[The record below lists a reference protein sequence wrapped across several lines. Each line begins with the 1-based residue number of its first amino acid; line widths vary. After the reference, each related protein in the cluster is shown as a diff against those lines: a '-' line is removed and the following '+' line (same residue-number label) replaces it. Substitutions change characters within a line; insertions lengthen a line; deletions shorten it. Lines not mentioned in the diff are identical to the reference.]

1 MAVSSAPPIRLGPIR
16 WGRVVATL
24 AVLALVAELASQALI
39 YVYAGKPFQ
48 SLSTYRWS
56 AYGLV
61 RNNPE
66 LTSPGFEIEKNGFRS
81 VRAFTKEK
89 APGTLRVILLGGSVL
104 YSGLAGVRLEE
115 YGRVSSAETIAPYLE
130 AMLAADPRFAGRK
143 VEVINAAVNFNRIV
157 EIASAYLEE
166 YLSWQPDLVVV
177 FGSVNN
183 FYWYRRTGDLAAGRT
198 ALQLKHPFRL
208 EFERQ
213 VNEHS
218 LAAFIERA
226 WRTGAEHSA
235 ALALAS
241 KASVAL
247 ADRLVQL
254 AQRLAGPVMA
264 RPSSTVSA
272 AAEAGPETA
281 EESRAYFQIYASYAD
296 AMIAA
301 ARRAGQDI
309 AFVWEPALGNL
320 DGLKPLSR
328 GEREL
333 LKSIDSSRERSAQY
347 ETMRRAFHTLLD
359 TAGVPVIDPTE
370 ALRTTPETV
379 FIDYVHYTPNGNR
392 FVAALIHKEL
402 AERLA
407 ARLAK

>member
-1 MAVSSAPPIRLGPIR
+1 MAASDPVPATGVR
-16 WGRVVATL
+16 WGRVVAAL

-39 YVYAGKPFQ
+39 YAYAGKPFQ

-61 RNNPE
+61 RNNPA
-66 LTSPGFEIEKNGFRS
+66 LTSPGFEIERNGFRS
-81 VRAFTKEK
+81 VKAFSRAK
-89 APGTLRVILLGGSVL
+89 APGALRVILLGGSVL
-104 YSGLAGVRLEE
+104 YSGLAGARLEE
-115 YGRVSSAETIAPYLE
+115 YGRVSSAQTIAPYLE
-130 AMLAADPRFAGRK
+130 AMLAADPRFAGRT

-166 YLSWQPDLVVV
+166 YLHWQPDLVVV

-183 FYWYRRTGDLAAGRT
+183 FYWYRRAGDLAAGHT
-198 ALQLKHPFRL
+198 ALQMKHPFRL

-247 ADRLVQL
+247 ADRLVQVAL
-254 AQRLAGPVMA
+254 RLAAPVTA
-264 RPSSTVSA
+264 RPG

-281 EESRAYFQIYASYAD
+281 GESRAYFQIYASYAD
-296 AMIAA
+296 AMVAA

-320 DGLKPLSR
+320 DGLKPLSA
-328 GEREL
+328 GERSL
-333 LKSIDSSRERSAQY
+333 LKSIESSPARSAQY
-347 ETMRRAFHTLLD
+347 ETMRQAFHALFD
-359 TAGVPVIDPTE
+359 TAGVPVVDPTE

-379 FIDYVHYTPNGNR
+379 FIDYVHYTPAGNR

-402 AERLA
+402 GERLA
-407 ARLAK
+407 ARLGK

>member
-1 MAVSSAPPIRLGPIR
+1 MAASSPPPVRPGPIR
-16 WGRVVATL
+16 WGRVIAAL
-24 AVLALVAELASQALI
+24 AVLALAAELASQALI
-39 YVYAGKPFQ
+39 YAYAGKPFQ

-61 RNNPE
+61 RNNPA
-66 LTSPGFEIEKNGFRS
+66 LTSPGFEIESNGFRS
-81 VRAFTKEK
+81 VKAFTKEK

-104 YSGLAGVRLEE
+104 YSGLAGARLEE

-130 AMLAADPRFAGRK
+130 AMLAADPRFAGRP

-166 YLSWQPDLVVV
+166 YLHWQPDLVVV

-183 FYWYRRTGDLAAGRT
+183 FYWYRRAGDLAAGHT
-198 ALQLKHPFRL
+198 ALQMKHPFRL

-218 LAAFIERA
+218 LAAFLERA

-247 ADRLVQL
+247 ADRLVQVAL
-254 AQRLAGPVMA
+254 RLAAPVTA
-264 RPSSTVSA
+264 RPG

-281 EESRAYFQIYASYAD
+281 GESRAYFQIYASYAD
-296 AMIAA
+296 AMVAA

-320 DGLKPLSR
+320 DGLKPLSA
-328 GEREL
+328 GERSL
-333 LKSIDSSRERSAQY
+333 LKSIESSPARSAQY
-347 ETMRRAFHTLLD
+347 ETMRRAFHTLFD

-370 ALRTTPETV
+370 SLRNTPETV
-379 FIDYVHYTPNGNR
+379 FIDYVHYTPAGNR

-402 AERLA
+402 GERLA
-407 ARLAK
+407 ARLGK

>member
-1 MAVSSAPPIRLGPIR
+1 MR
-16 WGRVVATL
+16 WGRVFAAL
-24 AVLALVAELASQALI
+24 AVVALAAELVSQALI
-39 YVYAGKPFQ
+39 FAYAGKPFQ
-48 SLSTYRWS
+48 SLSPYRWS

-81 VRAFTKEK
+81 VKAFSK
-89 APGTLRVILLGGSVL
+89 AKPPGTLRVILLGGSVL
-104 YSGLAGVRLEE
+104 YSGLAGARLEQ
-115 YGRVSSAETIAPYLE
+115 YGRVSSAQTIAPYLE
-130 AMLAADPRFAGRK
+130 AMLAADPRFAGRT

-166 YLSWQPDLVVV
+166 YLYWQPDLVVV

-183 FYWYRRTGDLAAGRT
+183 FYWYRRTGDLAAGNT
-198 ALQLKHPFRL
+198 ALQLRHPFRL

-235 ALALAS
+235 TLALAS

-247 ADRLVQL
+247 ADRLVQF
-254 AQRLAGPVMA
+254 AQRLAAPVT
-264 RPSSTVSA
+264 RPDSA
-272 AAEAGPETA
+272 EPGPETA

-296 AMIAA
+296 AMVAA
-301 ARRAGQDI
+301 ARRAKQDI

-320 DGLKPLSR
+320 DGLKPLSAD
-328 GEREL
+328 ERKL
-333 LKSIDSSRERSAQY
+333 LRSIDSSPDRSAQFA
-347 ETMRRAFHTLLD
+347 TARKAFHTLFD

-370 ALRTTPETV
+370 ALGTTPETV
-379 FIDYVHYTPNGNR
+379 FIDYVHYTPDGNR
-392 FVAALIHKEL
+392 FVASLVYKALSD
-402 AERLA
+402 RLA

>member
-1 MAVSSAPPIRLGPIR
+1 MPRSGVH
-16 WGRVVATL
+16 WGRVFAAL
-24 AVLALVAELASQALI
+24 AVLALAAELVSQALI
-39 YVYAGKPFQ
+39 YAYAGKPFQ
-48 SLSTYRWS
+48 SLSPYRWS

-61 RNNPE
+61 RNNPA

-81 VRAFTKEK
+81 VKAFSK
-89 APGTLRVILLGGSVL
+89 AKPPGTLRVILLGGSVL
-104 YSGLAGVRLEE
+104 YSGLAGSRLEQ

-130 AMLAADPRFAGRK
+130 AMLAADPRFAGRT

-166 YLSWQPDLVVV
+166 YLHWQPDLVVV

-183 FYWYRRTGDLAAGRT
+183 FYWYRHNGDLAAGNT
-198 ALQLKHPFRL
+198 ALQLRHPFRL

-235 ALALAS
+235 ALALTS
-241 KASVAL
+241 KACVAL
-247 ADRLVQL
+247 ADRLVHL
-254 AQRLAGPVMA
+254 AQRLAAPVMQ
-264 RPSSTVSA
+264 PDPV
-272 AAEAGPETA
+272 EPGPETA

-296 AMIAA
+296 AMVAA
-301 ARRAGQDI
+301 ARRAKQDI

-320 DGLKPLSR
+320 DGLKPLSAD
-328 GEREL
+328 ERAL
-333 LKSIDSSRERSAQY
+333 LKSIEPSRDHSAQF
-347 ETMRRAFHTLLD
+347 ETARKAFHTLFD
-359 TAGVPVIDPTE
+359 TASVPVIDPTE
-370 ALRTTPETV
+370 ALRTKPETV
-379 FIDYVHYTPNGNR
+379 FIDYVHYTPDGNR
-392 FVAALIHKEL
+392 FVASLVYKEL
-402 AERLA
+402 SDRLA

>member
-1 MAVSSAPPIRLGPIR
+1 MAASSASPLR

-24 AVLALVAELASQALI
+24 AVLVLVAELASQALI

-61 RNNPE
+61 RNNPG

-81 VRAFTKEK
+81 VKAFTREK

-104 YSGLAGVRLEE
+104 YSGLAGARLEE
-115 YGRVSSAETIAPYLE
+115 YGRVSSDETIAPYLE

-166 YLSWQPDLVVV
+166 YLQWQPDLVVV

-183 FYWYRRTGDLAAGRT
+183 FYWYRRAGDLAAGRT

-218 LAAFIERA
+218 LAAFLERA

-254 AQRLAGPVMA
+254 AQRLAAPVMA
-264 RPSSTVSA
+264 RAGQV
-272 AAEAGPETA
+272 EAGPETA
-281 EESRAYFQIYASYAD
+281 DEGRAYFQIYASYAD

-320 DGLKPLSR
+320 DGLKPLSA

-333 LKSIDSSRERSAQY
+333 LKSIESSRERSAQY
-347 ETMRRAFHTLLD
+347 ETMRKAFHTLFD

-379 FIDYVHYTPNGNR
+379 FIDYVHYTPGGNR

-402 AERLA
+402 GDRLA

>member
-1 MAVSSAPPIRLGPIR
+1 MAASEPANATGLR
-16 WGRVVATL
+16 WGRIFATL
-24 AVLALVAELASQALI
+24 AVLALVAELVSQGLI
-39 YVYAGKPFQ
+39 YVYAGKPFH
-48 SLSTYRWS
+48 SLSLYRWS

-61 RNNPE
+61 RNNPA
-66 LTSPGFEIEKNGFRS
+66 LTSPGFEIEGNGFRS
-81 VRAFTKEK
+81 VKAFTKEK
-89 APGTLRVILLGGSVL
+89 PPGTVRVILLGGSVL
-104 YSGLAGVRLEE
+104 YSGLAGARLEQ

-143 VEVINAAVNFNRIV
+143 VEVINTAVNFNRIV
-157 EIASAYLEE
+157 EVASAYLEE
-166 YLSWQPDLVVV
+166 YLYWQPDLVVV
-177 FGSVNN
+177 FGSINN
-183 FYWYRRTGDLAAGRT
+183 FYWYRHAGDVAAGHT
-198 ALQLKHPFRL
+198 PLQLRHPFRL

-241 KASVAL
+241 KACVAL
-247 ADRLVQL
+247 ADHLVQW
-254 AQRLAGPVMA
+254 AQRLAAPVMKQG
-264 RPSSTVSA
+264 P
-272 AAEAGPETA
+272 AEPGPETA
-281 EESRAYFQIYASYAD
+281 EEGRAYFQFYASYAD

-320 DGLKPLSR
+320 GGLKPLSD
-328 GEREL
+328 GEREI
-333 LKSIDSSRERSAQY
+333 LKSIYSSPDRTAQF
-347 ETMRRAFHTLLD
+347 EASRKAFHTLFD

-379 FIDYVHYTPNGNR
+379 FIDYVHYTPDGNR
-392 FVAALIHKEL
+392 FVASLIYKQLSEG
-402 AERLA
+402 LA

>member
-1 MAVSSAPPIRLGPIR
+1 MAASSAAPVR
-16 WGRVVATL
+16 WGRVFAAL
-24 AVLALVAELASQALI
+24 AILVLVAELAAQALI
-39 YVYAGKPFQ
+39 YAYAGKPFR
-48 SLSTYRWS
+48 SLSPYRWS

-61 RNNPE
+61 RNNPD

-81 VRAFTKEK
+81 IREFTKAK
-89 APGTLRVILLGGSVL
+89 PPGTLRVILLGGSVL
-104 YSGLAGVRLEE
+104 YSGLAGARLEE

-166 YLSWQPDLVVV
+166 YLYWQPDLVVV
-177 FGSVNN
+177 MGSVNN
-183 FYWYRRTGDLAAGRT
+183 FYWYRHEGDLAAGRT

-235 ALALAS
+235 LLALAS
-241 KASVAL
+241 KGSVAL
-247 ADRLVQL
+247 SDRLVSW
-254 AQRLAGPVMA
+254 AQRLAAPVL
-264 RPSSTVSA
+264 RPDSP
-272 AAEAGPETA
+272 EAGPETA
-281 EESRAYFQIYASYAD
+281 EESRAYFQLYASYAD
-296 AMIAA
+296 AMVAA
-301 ARRAGQDI
+301 ARRAQQDI

-320 DGLKPLSR
+320 DGLKPLSS

-333 LKSIDSSRERSAQY
+333 LKSIDSSPARSAQY
-347 ETMRRAFHTLLD
+347 ETMRKAFHTLFD

-370 ALRTTPETV
+370 ALKTTPETV
-379 FIDYVHYTPNGNR
+379 FIDYVHYTPGGNR
-392 FVAALIHKEL
+392 FVASLIYKQL
-402 AERLA
+402 SERLS
-407 ARLAK
+407 ARPVK

>member
-1 MAVSSAPPIRLGPIR
+1 MAASSASPLR
-16 WGRVVATL
+16 WGRVIGAL

-39 YVYAGKPFQ
+39 YAYAGKPFQ

-66 LTSPGFEIEKNGFRS
+66 LTSPGFEIERNGFRS
-81 VRAFTKEK
+81 VKAFSREK

-104 YSGLAGVRLEE
+104 YSGLAGARLEE

-166 YLSWQPDLVVV
+166 YLQWQPDLVVV

-183 FYWYRRTGDLAAGRT
+183 FYWYRRAGDLAAGRT

-254 AQRLAGPVMA
+254 ALRLAAPVMA
-264 RPSSTVSA
+264 RPG

-320 DGLKPLSR
+320 DGLKPLSP
-328 GEREL
+328 GERGL
-333 LKSIDSSRERSAQY
+333 LTSIDSSPERSAQY
-347 ETMRRAFHTLLD
+347 ETMRKAFHTLFD
-359 TAGVPVIDPTE
+359 TAGVPVVDPTE
-370 ALRTTPETV
+370 ALRSTPETV
-379 FIDYVHYTPNGNR
+379 FIDYVHYTPGGNR

-402 AERLA
+402 AARLA
-407 ARLAK
+407 ARIAR